1 MENESYCGCET
12 EFMLFC
18 TADRVGE
25 CNLENVERLHGS
37 ALYFCP
43 LTEKNRDMDSGG
55 TNLRIE
61 KAKLVVAG
69 LAMAAVCM
77 IAPHTARAAV
87 PEAQMDGVMGQ
98 SLEDETVYND
108 TLDSPMLG
116 SPIALFSAIATQAIS
131 TSYTDDF
138 LGSSFVEEGVYTSAT
153 YYHRADYED
162 YQLLNGIDVSWW
174 QAKDKKT
181 TLLDWEKAHDAGIDF
196 AFVRVGSRDSSDGS
210 IYEDTAADSHIQAA
224 YENDINI
231 GLYVFSQ
238 ALTEKEAQEEAK
250 FALNQIKK
258 YDWDVTLPIVIDREK
273 GSYNRLTA
281 GKLSKAKETAVCQ
294 AFADTITEAGYQAS
308 VYASYS
314 WIKSYINTD
323 NLEDCGIWIARYNNT
338 TTSNSK
344 SGTAY
349 DDVPYD
355 YDFWQYSSTSKVSG
369 YSGNLD
375 TNFWYKDTSIKTTG
389 LKATAES
396 ASGPIA
402 LSWGKAADD
411 VTGYRVY
418 RYDADQ
424 DKYVYLKSTT
434 SRKYTDEDV
443 TSGKT
448 YQYKVRCYW
457 TIGGMNYYGS
467 YSSVVSVTT
476 PPAKV
481 SNVTTETRSSTA
493 LTLNWGKVSGASGY
507 RIYKYNTSSKAYEK
521 VTTISKGSTV
531 SYKVTGLSTATE
543 YQFKVRAYKKADG
556 VTIWGSSSSV
566 YKDCTKPAQTKNLKA
581 TTKLSAVTL
590 TWSKVARAGGYQ
602 IYRYNSTTKKY
613 EKIATVKGNKTFS
626 YKNTGLKKGTTMQY
640 KVRAYKT
647 YNGANY
653 YGAYSGIV
661 SIKIK

>member
-1 MENESYCGCET
+1 MKWT
-12 EFMLFC
+12 
-18 TADRVGE
+18 
-25 CNLENVERLHGS
+25 
-37 ALYFCP
+37 
-43 LTEKNRDMDSGG
+43 
-55 TNLRIE
+55 
-61 KAKLVVAG
+61 KAKIIVAG
-69 LAMAAVCM
+69 LVLSAACVL
-77 IAPHTARAAV
+77 APQQLRAAV

-98 SLEDETVYND
+98 SIEDETVYKDDIPAED
-108 TLDSPMLG
+108 TQYSLLR
-116 SPIALFSAIATQAIS
+116 SAISLLSATSTQAVS
-131 TSYTDDF
+131 TSYTQDF
-138 LGSSFVEEGVYTSAT
+138 EDNSFTTDGDYTSAT
-153 YYHRADYED
+153 YYHRSDYED
-162 YQLLNGIDVSWW
+162 YQLINGIDVSWW
-174 QAKDKKT
+174 QAKNKTT
-181 TLLDWEKAHDAGIDF
+181 TLLNWEEIHNAGIDF
-196 AFVRVGSRDSSDGS
+196 AFVRVGSRDSSSGS

-224 YENDINI
+224 LENDINI
-231 GLYVFSQ
+231 GLYIFSQ
-238 ALTEKEAQEEAK
+238 ALTEKEAREEAN
-250 FALNQIKK
+250 FVLNQIDK

-281 GKLSKAKETAVCQ
+281 GKLSKTKETAVCQ
-294 AFADTITEAGYQAS
+294 AFADTIVEAGYQAS

-323 NLEDCGIWIARYNNT
+323 DLTDCGIWIARYNNT
-338 TTSNSK
+338 TTSNTK

-349 DDVPYD
+349 ADVPYD
-355 YDFWQYSSTSKVSG
+355 YDFWQYSSTSKVDG

-396 ASGPIA
+396 ATGPVT

-448 YQYKVRCYW
+448 YLYKVRCYW
-457 TIGGMNYYGS
+457 TIGGTNYYGN
-467 YSSVVSVTT
+467 YSSVISVTT

-481 SNVTTETRSSTA
+481 TEVDTETRSSTY
-493 LTLNWGKVSGASGY
+493 LTLSWKKVSGASGY

-531 SYKVTGLSTATE
+531 SYKITGLTAATE
-543 YQFKVRAYKKADG
+543 YQFKVRAYKKTDTG
-556 VTIWGSSSSV
+556 TLWGSSSSA

-581 TTKLSAVTL
+581 ATKSSAVTL
-590 TWSKVARAGGYQ
+590 TWSKVARAGGYR
-602 IYRYNSTTKKY
+602 IYRYNSKTKKY

-626 YKNTGLKKGTTMQY
+626 YKNTKLKKGSTMKY

-647 YNGANY
+647 YNGTNY
-653 YGAYSGIV
+653 YGAYSEVV
-661 SIKIK
+661 SIKVK

>member
-1 MENESYCGCET
+1 MKTG
-12 EFMLFC
+12 
-18 TADRVGE
+18 
-25 CNLENVERLHGS
+25 
-37 ALYFCP
+37 
-43 LTEKNRDMDSGG
+43 K
-55 TNLRIE
+55 I
-61 KAKLVVAG
+61 KLLVAG
-69 LAMAAVCM
+69 LAISAGC
-77 IAPHTARAAV
+77 ILAPHSTEAAV
-87 PEAQMDGVMGQ
+87 PKAQMDGVMGQ
-98 SLEDETVYND
+98 SIEDETVYDD
-108 TLDSPMLG
+108 TDMLDYPMLG
-116 SPIALFSAIATQAIS
+116 SPIALFSSPTTKAVS
-131 TSYTDDF
+131 TSYTQDF
-138 LGSSFVEEGVYTSAT
+138 EDNSFTTDGDYTSAT
-153 YYHRADYED
+153 YYHRSDYED
-162 YQLLNGIDVSWW
+162 YQLINGIDVSWW
-174 QAKDKKT
+174 QAKNKTT
-181 TLLDWEKAHDAGIDF
+181 TLLNWEEIHNAGIDF
-196 AFVRVGSRDSSDGS
+196 AFVRVGSRDSSSGS

-224 YENDINI
+224 LENDINI
-231 GLYVFSQ
+231 GLYIFSQ
-238 ALTEKEAQEEAK
+238 ALTEKEAREEAN
-250 FALNQIKK
+250 FVLNQIDK

-281 GKLSKAKETAVCQ
+281 GKLSKTKETAVCQ
-294 AFADTITEAGYQAS
+294 AFADTIVEAGYQAS

-323 NLEDCGIWIARYNNT
+323 DLTDCGIWIARYNNT
-338 TTSNSK
+338 TTSNTK

-349 DDVPYD
+349 ADVPYD
-355 YDFWQYSSTSKVSG
+355 YDFWQYSSTSRVDG

-396 ASGPIA
+396 ATGPVT

-418 RYDADQ
+418 RYDPDQ

-457 TIGGMNYYGS
+457 TIGGTNYYGN
-467 YSSVVSVTT
+467 YSSVISVTT

-481 SNVTTETRSSTA
+481 TEVDTETRSSTY
-493 LTLNWGKVSGASGY
+493 LTLNWKKVSGASGY
-507 RIYKYNTSSKAYEK
+507 RIYKYNTSSKSYEK

-531 SYKVTGLSTATE
+531 SYKITGLTVATE
-543 YQFKVRAYKKADG
+543 YQFKVRAYKKTDTG
-556 VTIWGSSSSV
+556 TLWGSSSSA

-581 TTKLSAVTL
+581 ATKSSAVTL

-602 IYRYNSTTKKY
+602 IYRYNSKTKKY

-626 YKNTGLKKGTTMQY
+626 YKNTKLKKGSTMKY

-647 YNGANY
+647 YNGTNY
-653 YGAYSGIV
+653 YGAYSEVV
-661 SIKIK
+661 SIKVK

>member
-1 MENESYCGCET
+1 MKWT
-12 EFMLFC
+12 
-18 TADRVGE
+18 
-25 CNLENVERLHGS
+25 
-37 ALYFCP
+37 
-43 LTEKNRDMDSGG
+43 
-55 TNLRIE
+55 
-61 KAKLVVAG
+61 KAKIIVAG
-69 LAMAAVCM
+69 LVLSAACVL
-77 IAPHTARAAV
+77 APQQLRAAV

-98 SLEDETVYND
+98 SIEDETVYKDDIPAED
-108 TLDSPMLG
+108 TQYSLLR
-116 SPIALFSAIATQAIS
+116 SAISLLSATSTQAVS
-131 TSYTDDF
+131 TSYTQDF
-138 LGSSFVEEGVYTSAT
+138 EDNSFTTDGDYTSAT
-153 YYHRADYED
+153 YYHRSDYED
-162 YQLLNGIDVSWW
+162 YQLINGIDVSWW
-174 QAKDKKT
+174 QAKNKTT
-181 TLLDWEKAHDAGIDF
+181 TLLNWEEIHNAGIDF
-196 AFVRVGSRDSSDGS
+196 AFVRVGSRDSSSGS

-224 YENDINI
+224 LENDINI
-231 GLYVFSQ
+231 GLYIFSQ
-238 ALTEKEAQEEAK
+238 ALTEKEAREEAN
-250 FALNQIKK
+250 FVLNQIDK

-281 GKLSKAKETAVCQ
+281 GKLSKTKETAVCQ
-294 AFADTITEAGYQAS
+294 AFVDTIVEAGYQAS

-323 NLEDCGIWIARYNNT
+323 DLTDCGIWIARYNNT
-338 TTSNSK
+338 TTSNTK

-349 DDVPYD
+349 ADVPYD
-355 YDFWQYSSTSKVSG
+355 YDFWQYSSTSKVDG

-396 ASGPIA
+396 ATGPVT
-402 LSWGKAADD
+402 LSWSEAADD

-418 RYDADQ
+418 RYDPDQ

-457 TIGGMNYYGS
+457 TIGGTNYYGN
-467 YSSVVSVTT
+467 YSSVISVTT

-481 SNVTTETRSSTA
+481 TEVDTETRSSTY
-493 LTLNWGKVSGASGY
+493 LTLNWKKVSGASGY
-507 RIYKYNTSSKAYEK
+507 RIYKYNTSSKSYEK

-531 SYKVTGLSTATE
+531 SYKITGLTVATE
-543 YQFKVRAYKKADG
+543 YQFKVRAYKKTDTG
-556 VTIWGSSSSV
+556 TLWGSSSSA

-581 TTKLSAVTL
+581 ATKSSAVTL

-602 IYRYNSTTKKY
+602 IYRYNSKTKKY

-626 YKNTGLKKGTTMQY
+626 YKNTKLKKGSTMKY

-647 YNGANY
+647 YNGTNY
-653 YGAYSGIV
+653 YGAYSEVV
-661 SIKIK
+661 SIKVK